1 MYLLAKHY
9 LLAPL
14 LDQAIKKY
22 SLAAN
27 MSPHSILTL
36 KKWSSALIKKGY
48 FNYLYEGESSPP
60 SSFAAVCE
68 NFNSA
73 FSLCKSYFP
82 SLSLP
87 EFFASSF
94 SIGSIPSPDISMYS
108 SPVHSEAIQPQSH
121 KYEFDV
127 GPLIVDLNEPRI
139 PVKHIE
145 TIDNRVVF
153 ELLIE
158 WSQAL
163 RRYAQI
169 LENVNLSAKNRESAL
184 RIYQYSIVLLF
195 KALLV
200 FVRLFFFPFET
211 PNF

>member
-1 MYLLAKHY
+1 
-9 LLAPL
+9 
-14 LDQAIKKY
+14 
-22 SLAAN
+22 
-27 MSPHSILTL
+27 
-36 KKWSSALIKKGY
+36 
-48 FNYLYEGESSPP
+48 
-60 SSFAAVCE
+60 
-68 NFNSA
+68 
-73 FSLCKSYFP
+73 
-82 SLSLP
+82 
-87 EFFASSF
+87 
-94 SIGSIPSPDISMYS
+94 MYS

-121 KYEFDV
+121 MYQFDV